1 VVKQT
6 KRPAALEQFTI
17 RLTISATICGAF
29 ARREIGEASSEVAAG
44 KGADALKRRAECP
57 LPGMPAA
64 YAADI
69 TSERAKWSALLKQS
83 DAAGR

>member
-1 VVKQT
+1 
-6 KRPAALEQFTI
+6 
-17 RLTISATICGAF
+17 
-29 ARREIGEASSEVAAG
+29 VAAG